1 MARGELWVV
10 LSPSVFDDGLKAL
23 MFNSPETLISLA
35 EVAIAIA
42 GFASIVLV
50 VKSTSSQKW
59 LKQDTDFFTGMAF
72 HTMFAV
78 FFCFLSALV
87 NIFIQDPVSTLRITC
102 AISGTQLV
110 LHGGL
115 VIFLPSTKGLLK
127 IFRSW
132 AACSG
137 RYNFSASQIGA
148 RSEKLNSISRESF
161 SMSYKPAPY
170 SYY

>member
-1 MARGELWVV
+1 
-10 LSPSVFDDGLKAL
+10 

-59 LKQDTDFFTGMAF
+59 SKQDTDFFTGMAL
-72 HTMFAV
+72 HAMFAV
-78 FFCFLSALV
+78 FFCFLPALV

-102 AISGTQLV
+102 AILGTQLV

-115 VIFLPSTKGLLK
+115 VIFLPSTKRLLK
-127 IFRSW
+127 IFPFVGCLFG
-132 AACSG
+132 ALQF
-137 RYNFSASQIGA
+137 FSFTDWGA
-148 RSEKLNSISRESF
+148 QREIELYIAGIIFHTLQAGALFLLLTLPSRETTGD
-161 SMSYKPAPY
+161 
-170 SYY
+170 